1 MTHIDRSIVSII
13 LGRRTVT
20 PCREPVA
27 GIPEVITATDQ
38 LHAVVM
44 RVIPTLVV
52 PFRMIRAECLV
63 LRALPL
69 IASLD
74 PIILV
79 EGNRRN
85 LVRPWLGAEIRVLL
99 FDLLRLLLDLLHLL
113 RIGLRRRAGRGGG
126 RILLAGC
133 RN

>member
-1 MTHIDRSIVSII
+1 
-13 LGRRTVT
+13 
-20 PCREPVA
+20 
-27 GIPEVITATDQ
+27 
-38 LHAVVM
+38 M

-113 RIGLRRRAGRGGG
+113 RIGLLCPARHVSPGV
-126 RILLAGC
+126 LLAGR